1 MSRVLGAVAGGHPAT
16 VAAAEAVL
24 REGGNAFDAVVAAQ
38 LAACVAEPVLSSLG
52 GGGFLL
58 AHPAGGE
65 PVLYDF
71 FGQTPRTKRPLDG
84 VDFHPVL
91 ADFGT
96 AQQEFHIGLGAAATP
111 GCVRGLFDV
120 HRELCTLPMTRLV
133 EPAVELA
140 REGVELNAFQAYIF
154 SIVAP
159 IYLATPAA
167 REVFADAADSTRIA
181 GAGRRLRQ
189 CAQADFLEALA
200 REGAEL
206 FYRGEVAHAVARL
219 CGESGG
225 HLTREDL
232 DSYRT
237 VRRKPLRA
245 EYRGATVFT
254 NPPPASGG
262 ILIAFALDL
271 LEQVAVGD
279 LPFGSAGHL
288 GVLAAAMELTNRARA
303 AVGVGQTLHPDLE
316 RLLDPHLLAAYRAQ
330 IAGRAQSLR
339 GTTHVSVLDRA
350 GNAAA
355 MTASNGEGCGHL
367 IPGTGV
373 MLNNLLGEEDINP
386 GGFHRWP
393 PDQRL
398 TSMMAPSLVQFSDGR
413 RLAIGSGGSNRI
425 RSAVLQVLVNLIDFA
440 LPLEAAVHA
449 PRIHL
454 EGNHLSVE
462 GGYELDRLGD
472 LLAHYPQHAIW
483 EDRNLFF
490 GGTHAVM
497 GNGEAFS
504 GAGDPR
510 RGGSAVVVR

>member
-288 GVLAAAMELTNRARA
+288 GVLAAA
-303 AVGVGQTLHPDLE
+303 
-316 RLLDPHLLAAYRAQ
+316 
-330 IAGRAQSLR
+330 
-339 GTTHVSVLDRA
+339 
-350 GNAAA
+350 
-355 MTASNGEGCGHL
+355 
-367 IPGTGV
+367 
-373 MLNNLLGEEDINP
+373 
-386 GGFHRWP
+386 
-393 PDQRL
+393 
-398 TSMMAPSLVQFSDGR
+398 
-413 RLAIGSGGSNRI
+413 
-425 RSAVLQVLVNLIDFA
+425 
-440 LPLEAAVHA
+440 
-449 PRIHL
+449 
-454 EGNHLSVE
+454 
-462 GGYELDRLGD
+462 
-472 LLAHYPQHAIW
+472 
-483 EDRNLFF
+483 
-490 GGTHAVM
+490 
-497 GNGEAFS
+497 
-504 GAGDPR
+504 
-510 RGGSAVVVR
+510 